1 MKLPL
6 SWLREWIEFE
16 ATPEGVAEALT
27 TRGFYVEDI
36 ETRGAT
42 YPGVVVARV
51 LEVQKH
57 PNADKLSLCRVDG
70 GAGELRV
77 VCGAPNVKAGMWV
90 PLANVGA
97 KLPGGVAIK
106 KSKIRGEESQG
117 MLCSPREL
125 ELSDDHEGILD
136 LERWLGEGGHDAPA
150 MLRLGRPFEEL
161 GEPPDT
167 ILEIEIPFNRP
178 DGMGVLGLAREARAA
193 LGGRWTAAAG
203 AWRSAR
209 WRGRS
214 DFDLELE
221 DREGCPRYIAQCVED
236 VQVGPS
242 PAWIRRRLESAG
254 QRSINNIVDITNLV
268 LLEFGQPL
276 HAFDFD
282 RLAGRAIRVRR
293 AAAGESIVTLDDKQ
307 RALDPE
313 VLVIADRERPVAVA
327 GVMGGRD
334 SEVSERT
341 TSLLL
346 ECAWFDPTRVRRGSR
361 RLGLSTEASKRYERG
376 VDPDIGSAA
385 AARFLALLKDVSPAA
400 RPTQARERDLMEN
413 RRRMV
418 MMRPAR
424 ASRLVG
430 IELGGADARRQ
441 LEALEFQVESGD
453 SLRVTVPAWRPDV
466 RIEEDLIEEVARS
479 HGYDKIPEAPVGA
492 DGVRAERA
500 PRERMMARARRA
512 MLARGLHEAIGPALI
527 GEDEARRTA
536 ALFGIA
542 AERLV
547 KLENPTSREGEVLRP
562 SPVAGL
568 LRACARNLKQ
578 GAGAVRLFEIGT
590 SFAAGSGALPDESRM
605 LAAIVCGGRWAHA
618 HDASGGAIEFEDAR
632 GAWDAWLEEMRVD
645 TPEWR
650 AYSADGWKSGASA
663 ELASGTSR
671 IGWAGPLDPA
681 LLGAWDIE
689 VPVHL
694 FAVLLDALPSEP
706 AVSRAVMPGRFP
718 PVRRDV
724 AFFVPSGTSHAELE
738 RVLVKAGGRELR
750 SVEVFDVYAGPG
762 TPAGMKSL
770 AYALEFQDA
779 QRTFTESEIREIQDR
794 MVKAVATECG
804 GQLRER

>member
-1 MKLPL
+1 MKLPM
-6 SWLREWIEFE
+6 SWLHEWIEFDAPAE
-16 ATPEGVAEALT
+16 IVAEALT

-36 ETRGAT
+36 EVRGRS

-51 LEVQKH
+51 LEVNKH

-70 GAGELRV
+70 GSGEVRV

-97 KLPGGVAIK
+97 RLPGGVTIK

-125 ELSDDHEGILD
+125 EISDDHEGILD
-136 LERWLGEGGHDAPA
+136 LERWAGEGGALAP
-150 MLRLGRPFEEL
+150 GVPFQSL

-167 ILEIEIPFNRP
+167 VLEVEVPFNRP
-178 DGMGVLGLAREARAA
+178 DGLGVVGLAREVRAA
-193 LGGRWTAAAG
+193 LGARWSAAAE
-203 AWRSAR
+203 ARRAAR
-209 WRGRS
+209 WNGRS

-221 DREGCPRYIAQCVED
+221 DREGCPHYLAQCVED
-236 VQVGPS
+236 VRVGPS
-242 PAWIRRRLESAG
+242 PAWLRLRLESVG
-254 QRSINNIVDITNLV
+254 QRSINSIVDITNLV

-276 HAFDFD
+276 HAFDLD
-282 RLAGRAIRVRR
+282 RIGGRAIRVRR
-293 AAAGESIVTLDDKQ
+293 AKAGESIVTLDDKT

-334 SEVSERT
+334 SEVSNHT

-346 ECAWFDPTRVRRGSR
+346 ECAWFDPARVRRGAR

-376 VDPDIGSAA
+376 VDPDIGSPA
-385 AARFLALLKDVSPAA
+385 AARFLALLKEVAPAS
-400 RPTQARERDLMEN
+400 RPTSARDRNALDG
-413 RRRMV
+413 RRRTV
-418 MMRPAR
+418 MLRPAR
-424 ASRLVG
+424 ATRLIGLEVG
-430 IELGGADARRQ
+430 GTEARRQ
-441 LEALEFQVESGD
+441 LEALEFQVETGD
-453 SLRVTVPAWRPDV
+453 PLRVSVPSWRPDV
-466 RIEEDLIEEVARS
+466 RIEEDLVEEVARS
-479 HGYDKIPEAPVGA
+479 NGYDKIPEAPVGV
-492 DGVRAERA
+492 DGVRAERS
-500 PRERMMARARRA
+500 PRERLATRARRA

-527 GEDEARRTA
+527 GEREATLTA
-536 ALFGIA
+536 ALFGESA
-542 AERLV
+542 SRLV
-547 KLENPTSREGEVLRP
+547 RLENPTSREGEVLRP

-568 LRACARNLKQ
+568 LRACGRNLKQ
-578 GAGAVRLFEIGT
+578 GARAVRLFEIGT
-590 SFAAGSGALPDESRM
+590 SFLAGDQPLPEESRM
-605 LAAIVCGGRWAHA
+605 LSAIVCGARFAHA
-618 HDASGGAIEFEDAR
+618 HDASSGEVDFEDAR
-632 GAWDAWLEEMRVD
+632 GLWDAWLEEMRVD

-694 FAVLLDALPSEP
+694 FAVLLDTMPSAP
-706 AVSRAVMPGRFP
+706 AVPRAVMPGRFP

-724 AFFVPSGTSHAELE
+724 AFFVPTGTSHAALE
-738 RVLVKAGGRELR
+738 RVLVTAGRPELR
-750 SVEVFDVYAGPG
+750 SAEVFDVYAGPG

-770 AYALEFQDA
+770 AYALEFQDP

-804 GQLRER
+804 GRLRER

>member
-1 MKLPL
+1 MKLSL
-6 SWLREWIEFE
+6 SWLHEWIEFD
-16 ATPEGVAEALT
+16 AAPERVAEALT

-36 ETRGAT
+36 EERGRS

-90 PLANVGA
+90 PLATVGA
-97 KLPGGVAIK
+97 KLPGGVTIK

-117 MLCSPREL
+117 MLCSAREL
-125 ELSDDHEGILD
+125 ELSDDHEGIVD
-136 LERWLGEGGHDAPA
+136 LERWLNEGGHVAPA
-150 MLRLGRPFEEL
+150 ALTLGKPFDQL
-161 GEPPDT
+161 GEAPDT
-167 ILEIEIPFNRP
+167 VLEVEVPFNRP
-178 DGMGVLGLAREARAA
+178 DGMGVLGLAREVRAA
-193 LGGRWTAAAG
+193 LGARWSAAAG

-221 DREGCPRYIAQCVED
+221 DREGCPRYIAQCIDE
-236 VQVGPS
+236 VQIGAS
-242 PAWIRRRLESAG
+242 PAWIRRRLEAVG

-276 HAFDFD
+276 HAFDLE
-282 RLAGRAIRVRR
+282 RLGGRAIRVRR
-293 AAAGESIVTLDDKQ
+293 AAAGESIVTLDGKS

-334 SEVSERT
+334 SEVTERT

-376 VDPDIGSAA
+376 VDPEIGSAA
-385 AARFLALLKDVSPAA
+385 AARFLALLKEVSPTAKPAA
-400 RPTQARERDLMEN
+400 ARERDLMEG
-413 RRRMV
+413 RRRTV
-418 MMRPAR
+418 TLRPAR
-424 ASRLVG
+424 GTRLVG
-430 IELGGADARRQ
+430 LEFGAAEARRQ
-441 LEALEFQVESGD
+441 LESLEFQVESGD
-453 SLRVTVPAWRPDV
+453 PLRVTVPSWRPDV
-466 RIEEDLIEEVARS
+466 RIEEDLIEEVARG
-479 HGYDKIPEAPVGA
+479 HGYDKIPEAAAGA
-492 DGVRAERA
+492 DGVRAERS
-500 PRERMMARARRA
+500 PRERLVTRARGA
-512 MLARGLHEAIGPALI
+512 MLARGLNEAIGPALI
-527 GEDEARRTA
+527 GEREAELTA
-536 ALFGIA
+536 ALLGAGA
-542 AERLV
+542 ARLV
-547 KLENPTSREGEVLRP
+547 KLENPASREGEVLRP

-568 LRACARNLKQ
+568 LRACAHNLKQ
-578 GAGAVRLFEIGT
+578 GARAVRLFEVGT
-590 SFAAGSGALPDESRM
+590 TFLAGTGALPDESRM
-605 LAAIVCGGRWAHA
+605 LAAIVCGSRYAHA
-618 HDASGGAIEFEDAR
+618 HDGAGGDLDVADAR
-632 GAWDAWLEEMRVD
+632 GLWDAWLAEMRVD

-671 IGWAGPLDPA
+671 IGWAGLLDPA

-694 FAVLLDALPSEP
+694 FAVMLDALPSAP
-706 AVSRAVMPGRFP
+706 AVPHAVMPGRFP

-724 AFFVPSGTSHAELE
+724 AFFVPSGTPHADVV
-738 RVLVKAGGRELR
+738 RVLVAAGGKAITAA
-750 SVEVFDVYAGPG
+750 EVFDVYAGAG

-770 AYALEFQDA
+770 AYALEFQDP
-779 QRTFTESEIREIQDR
+779 QRTFTESEIRAIQDR
-794 MVKAVATECG
+794 MVEAVAKECG
-804 GQLRER
+804 GRLRER